1 MTKKEKEAIKHIV
14 EYLEKDE
21 RNNWEE
27 NDCPKTNH
35 IYLDI
40 KILQK
45 FLRKK

>member
-1 MTKKEKEAIKHIV
+1 MTQKQKQSLKNLI

-21 RNNWEE
+21 EKNWEE

-40 KILQK
+40 LIL
-45 FLRKK
+45 KKLI